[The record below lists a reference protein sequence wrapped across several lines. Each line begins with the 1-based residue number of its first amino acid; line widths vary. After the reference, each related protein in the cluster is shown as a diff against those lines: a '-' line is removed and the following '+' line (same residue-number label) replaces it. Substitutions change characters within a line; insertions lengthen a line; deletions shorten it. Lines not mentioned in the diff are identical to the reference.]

1 MKLFLFIFSWIFFLG
16 ISAQPNLVRNG
27 NFESYVACPIISSVK
42 NDFCAVDSN
51 NNVDN
56 WFQFGATNYFATYL
70 NICANPY
77 PYHPNTGASMYK
89 TGIPQNNYG
98 YQDARSGNGYIGIT
112 ITKFDV
118 KNNTIDDYSG
128 YYNGYLGTR
137 LKDNCINRLNY
148 FAQGFLSASGLDN
161 YLNTNKSLFSDPE
174 VYGYYTTSNIGI
186 LLASSIPNL
195 KNDRRVEMSVQ
206 INNPPNKNLGDT
218 INWMEVSGTF
228 EANGSEK
235 FLFIGNFSDSAD
247 IRFYNSYGYTE
258 PMSRRWVIYCDYYID
273 DVSLIPQ
280 NTTHFYDSILCS
292 NAPLQ
297 LGAVSQADSFEWHDG
312 NKTDK
317 LRHFNKPG
325 LVWVKSW
332 LYGGTVYMWD
342 SINIINQPISTGLP
356 KDTFFCFNQP
366 YLTLTATANN
376 GYLWHNGSK
385 LNSLL
390 IDRLDLLSG
399 NLKVWLTV
407 TKNTC
412 TLTDTVSITQKPAIQ
427 IPITDTTTC
436 FEDVPQILLDAG
448 AKFKTYLWQPTGE
461 TTKTVY
467 SQQAQIYNLTVTDS
481 FNCTQTKSIA
491 VDELCKAEVFIPN
504 AFTPNSDNL
513 NDTYKPIFKTKNL
526 LQYEFKIFDSWGN
539 EVFTTTDPTKAWDAK
554 NSSVG
559 VYVVLVNYQYK
570 GFLPQTQKGTVT
582 LLR

>member
-1 MKLFLFIFSWIFFLG
+1 MKTYLCLLFCFFCFGLN
-16 ISAQPNLVRNG
+16 AQPNLVPNPSFEDYKNCPFETTVLDSNANAFNWFGFGGFFAMPVYYNSCSNPLSNYEFGVPYNNWIYQPTKTG
-27 NFESYVACPIISSVK
+27 NAYVAFYPSINSYNFDVGLHNTYLGIQLVNKCIKRLLYFGKFYCAATDYDPASKRYYENGDSVWRLYSISNLAMYFGANVPNQNFK
-42 NDFCAVDSN
+42 NSLVLPAQIKN
-51 NNVDN
+51 KENNV
-56 WFQFGATNYFATYL
+56 
-70 NICANPY
+70 
-77 PYHPNTGASMYK
+77 
-89 TGIPQNNYG
+89 
-98 YQDARSGNGYIGIT
+98 
-112 ITKFDV
+112 
-118 KNNTIDDYSG
+118 
-128 YYNGYLGTR
+128 
-137 LKDNCINRLNY
+137 
-148 FAQGFLSASGLDN
+148 LS
-161 YLNTNKSLFSDPE
+161 
-174 VYGYYTTSNIGI
+174 
-186 LLASSIPNL
+186 
-195 KNDRRVEMSVQ
+195 
-206 INNPPNKNLGDT
+206 DT
-218 INWMEVSGTF
+218 VNWMEVSGKF
-228 EANGSEK
+228 EANGDES
-235 FLFIGNFSDSAD
+235 FLTLGCFDDSSNTK
-247 IRFYNSYGYTE
+247 FYNTYGYPE
-258 PMSRRWVIYCDYYID
+258 PWLKRGLYCSIYFID

-280 NTTHFYDSILCS
+280 NTTHYYDSILCS

-297 LGAVSQADSFEWHDG
+297 LGAVAQADSFEWHDG

-317 LRHFNKPG
+317 LRHFTQPG

-342 SINIINQPISTGLP
+342 SINIINQSISTGLP

-366 YLTLTATANN
+366 YLTLTAAANN
-376 GYLWHNGSK
+376 SYLWHNGS
-385 LNSLL
+385 LVNSLL
-390 IDRLDLLSG
+390 VNGVDLLNG

-461 TTKTVY
+461 ITKTVY

-539 EVFTTTDPTKAWDAK
+539 EVFTSTDPTKAWDAK
-554 NSSVG
+554 NSSLG

-570 GFLPQTQKGTVT
+570 GFLPQIQKGTVT